1 MKTVFLDTSFVMSC
15 AEFKVDYITEIR
27 KLLPISELST
37 LDLVIKELDKLAEG
51 RSKKAVT
58 ARLARTLINKVPVII
73 TNSRGHTDNLL
84 LERAN
89 PETIIAT
96 QDMALKR
103 RLRAKKLPLIDIRQ
117 KKYLQLIGI

>member
-1 MKTVFLDTSFVMSC
+1 MNAVLIDTSFAMSC
-15 AEFKVDYITEIR
+15 AEFRIDYFAEIR
-27 KLLPISELST
+27 KLLPTAELGT
-37 LDLVIKELDKLAEG
+37 IDNVIKELDKLGEG
-51 RSKKAVT
+51 RSKKAMT

-89 PETIIAT
+89 QDVIIAT

-117 KKYLQLIGI
+117 KKYLQLIGL